1 MTGTRRLY
9 TLVPLFLALAMSA
22 CASHHVLDRG
32 VYAVPDTVAT
42 HYASTSAAG
51 ASGLTFQMRDGRATI
66 VGTNTDSI
74 RVNLLLGRHSDRDYR
89 RDCLPEDARK
99 PSIQLRRV
107 ANTIEIRLG
116 NRSLKCAEHWNIEV
130 PSSFTVTA
138 RAEVAHVTL
147 SNMGSDSYATT
158 DVGDVTI
165 VSRRGSASAVVK
177 SVGNASV
184 ESASSSYEEAVVE
197 SDVGKTTLLIDGH
210 EVDVERA
217 PGPGGRIALRG
228 SGRDKLRAETGV
240 GRARLSVGKT
250 PAQ

>member
-1 MTGTRRLY
+1 MIARRRL
-9 TLVPLFLALAMSA
+9 LALLPFLVALSVSA

-42 HYASTSAAG
+42 QYASTSAAG
-51 ASGLTFQMRDGRATI
+51 ASGLNFEMRDGRATI
-66 VGTNTDSI
+66 VGTATDSI

-99 PSIQLRRV
+99 SPIQLRRV

-130 PSSFTVTA
+130 PSTFTVSA

-158 DVGDVTI
+158 DIGNVSI

-177 SVGNASV
+177 DVGNASV

-210 EVDVERA
+210 EVDVKRA

-240 GRARLSVGKT
+240 GSARLSVGKAV
-250 PAQ
+250 AQ